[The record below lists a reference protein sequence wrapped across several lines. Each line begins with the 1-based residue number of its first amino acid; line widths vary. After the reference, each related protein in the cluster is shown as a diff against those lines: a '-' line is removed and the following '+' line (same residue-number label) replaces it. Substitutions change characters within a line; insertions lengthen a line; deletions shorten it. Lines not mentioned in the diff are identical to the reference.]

1 MSFGKQSGG
10 STESLRS
17 LVQPASPPRAAKSS
31 GGFDAAFIALALG
44 VVAVSAGGAIAA
56 PSVISWVQSD
66 VFRSAKARPIESVIA
81 GLDRDGMKAALA
93 REAFPDSQGREF
105 MASLAAKFPQDHDN
119 LLSKLADAAAK
130 GADRNALMF
139 SLSEWTMEF
148 APGKLAAIGR
158 TGADGFDKVLTIG
171 TDALNLL
178 EGAGGGSCNLETL
191 QGLANNPERLAELSA
206 YGSQG
211 YKLNMRAT
219 RMLVDLA
226 AAGENAPAAA
236 TTLLPQDEQAIR
248 SAFLSMMQDPQVM
261 NLMQMSMKGQT
272 QGEMAANL
280 NVCALGHTVV
290 GKLKSLPSDTKGRLF
305 GMALSQAMSF
315 KPSF

>member
-1 MSFGKQSGG
+1 MGFGKQSGG
-10 STESLRS
+10 NTEALRS
-17 LVQPASPPRAAKSS
+17 LVQPASPPKAAKS
-31 GGFDAAFIALALG
+31 GGFDAAFMALALG

-56 PSVISWVQSD
+56 PSAISWVQSN
-66 VFRSAKARPIESVIA
+66 VFGSANVRPIETVIA

-93 REAFPDSQGREF
+93 REAFPDGQGREF
-105 MASLAAKFPQDHDN
+105 MTSLSAKFPQEHDN
-119 LLSKLADAAAK
+119 LLGKLADAAAK
-130 GADRNALMF
+130 GADRSTLML
-139 SLSEWTMEF
+139 SLGEWTMEF

-158 TGADGFDKVLTIG
+158 TGADGFDKALTIL

-191 QGLANNPERLAELSA
+191 QSLANNPERLAELSA

-236 TTLLPQDEQAIR
+236 TALLPQDEQAIQ

-261 NLMQMSMKGQT
+261 NLMQISMKGQT
-272 QGEMAANL
+272 QGDTATNF

-305 GMALSQAMSF
+305 AMALSKAMSLKTGF
-315 KPSF
+315 